1 MVLRS
6 LLATTAVAGVLVGGL
21 VAGATAADAAPGD
34 SNQGNCPGARPVPG
48 SSDSLL
54 VEAPAGQVI
63 TGYCVKSAGLKGTT
77 GAPETVVLATPVSSL
92 VLRHTEGGNLTHY
105 TLFTAPVA
113 TEPEEPTDPQEP
125 VDPQET
131 PEEPTDPET
140 PEEPTEEPETPE
152 EPVEEPEST
161 PNPPVTT
168 PGGGFD
174 WDWTYETP
182 GCDGLVVAYPSNI
195 PAGQSNDVN
204 IRLMTDQ
211 GEITLNYHLDQGTW
225 SGTTA
230 FVYSQH
236 RLWPADVTSYT
247 VVWTQVGGTNYH
259 WQGAVE
265 CALGEP
271 SPTTGARN
279 GYAVVKPGAGDGG
292 TGTVPGEPA
301 ADLVAGYR
309 SGTTTLGR
317 GQRLG
322 ADTIVVTGLEG
333 RTLELQRLRKGAWS
347 TVGTVATADGTATV
361 TYPKQAKRGTV
372 GYRLVAGDWTSE
384 VLTVRVR

>member
-6 LLATTAVAGVLVGGL
+6 LLATTAVAGILVGGL
-21 VAGATAADAAPGD
+21 VAGATAADAAPSG
-34 SNQGNCPGARPVPG
+34 SSQGNCPDARPVPG
-48 SSDSLL
+48 KSDSLL
-54 VEAPAGQVI
+54 VEAPVGQVI

-113 TEPEEPTDPQEP
+113 TEPEEPTDPEEP
-125 VDPQET
+125 PVGPTD
-131 PEEPTDPET
+131 PEEPVDPET
-140 PEEPTEEPETPE
+140 PEEPVEEP
-152 EPVEEPEST
+152 EEPEST

-195 PAGQSNDVN
+195 PDGQSNDVN

-236 RLWPADVTSYT
+236 RLWPADVASYT

-292 TGTVPGEPA
+292 TGTVPGQPT
-301 ADLVAGYR
+301 ADLVTGYR
-309 SGTTTLGR
+309 TGTTTLSR

>member
-34 SNQGNCPGARPVPG
+34 SSQGNCPGARPVPG

-77 GAPETVVLATPVSSL
+77 GTPETVVLATPVSSL

-113 TEPEEPTDPQEP
+113 TELEEPTDPEEP
-125 VDPQET
+125 PVGPTD
-131 PEEPTDPET
+131 PEEPVDPET
-140 PEEPTEEPETPE
+140 PEEPVEEP
-152 EPVEEPEST
+152 EEPEST

-174 WDWTYETP
+174 WDWAYETP

-195 PAGQSNDVN
+195 PEGQSNDVN
-204 IRLMTDQ
+204 IRLLTDR

-236 RLWPADVTSYT
+236 RLWPADVASYT

-271 SPTTGARN
+271 SPTTGTRN
-279 GYAVVKPGAGDGG
+279 GYAVVKPGTGDDSG
-292 TGTVPGEPA
+292 TGTVPAEPA
-301 ADLVAGYR
+301 ADLVTGYR
-309 SGTTTLGR
+309 TGTITLSR

-322 ADTIVVTGLEG
+322 ADTIVVTGLDG
-333 RTLELQRLRKGAWS
+333 RSLELQRLRKGAWS

-361 TYPKQAKRGTV
+361 TYPKQTKRGTV
-372 GYRLVAGDWTSE
+372 GYRLVTGDWTSE

>member
-6 LLATTAVAGVLVGGL
+6 VLATTAVAGVLLGGL

-34 SNQGNCPGARPVPG
+34 SSQGNCPGAVPVQG
-48 SSDSLL
+48 NADSIT
-54 VEAPAGQVI
+54 VEAPTGQVI
-63 TGYCVKSAGLKGTT
+63 TGYCVKSAGEKGTK
-77 GAPETVVLATPVSSL
+77 GAPETVVLATPVASL
-92 VLRHTEGGNLTHY
+92 VVRHTEGGNLTHY
-105 TLFTAPVA
+105 TLFTRPIQ
-113 TEPEEPTDPQEP
+113 TDPEVP
-125 VDPQET
+125 V
-131 PEEPTDPET
+131 EEPTDPEV
-140 PEEPTEEPETPE
+140 PVEEPTDPEVPVEEPTDPE
-152 EPVEEPEST
+152 VPVEEPEST

-182 GCDGLVVAYPSNI
+182 DCDGLLVAYPSNI
-195 PAGQSNDVN
+195 PDGQSNDVN
-204 IRLMTDQ
+204 IRLVTDQ
-211 GEITLNYHLDQGTW
+211 GEVTLNYHLDQGTW

-236 RLWPADVTSYT
+236 RLWPADATSYT

-279 GYAVVKPGAGDGG
+279 GYAVVKPGTDGG

-301 ADLVAGYR
+301 ADPVTGFRTGA
-309 SGTTTLGR
+309 TTLGR
-317 GQRLG
+317 GQRLS
-322 ADTIVVTGLEG
+322 ADTILVSGLEG
-333 RTLELQRLRKGAWS
+333 RSLELQRLKKGAWR
-347 TVGTVATADGTATV
+347 TVRTVAAADGEATV
-361 TYPKQAKRGTV
+361 TFPKQPKRGSV

-384 VLTVRVR
+384 VLTVTTR

>member
-21 VAGATAADAAPGD
+21 VAGATAADAAPSG
-34 SNQGNCPGARPVPG
+34 SSQGNCPDARPVPG
-48 SSDSLL
+48 NSDSLL

-63 TGYCVKSAGLKGTT
+63 TGYCVTSAGLKGTT

-125 VDPQET
+125 VDPQE
-131 PEEPTDPET
+131 PPAEPADPET
-140 PEEPTEEPETPE
+140 P
-152 EPVEEPEST
+152 EEPEST

-195 PAGQSNDVN
+195 PDGQSNDVN

-265 CALGEP
+265 CALGAP

-279 GYAVVKPGAGDGG
+279 GYAVVKPGTGG
-292 TGTVPGEPA
+292 TGAVPGQPA

-309 SGTTTLGR
+309 TGTTTLAR

-361 TYPKQAKRGTV
+361 TYPKQTKRGTV

>member
-6 LLATTAVAGVLVGGL
+6 ILATTAVAGVLVGGL
-21 VAGATAADAAPGD
+21 VAGATAADAAPSG
-34 SNQGNCPGARPVPG
+34 SSQGNCPDASPVPG
-48 SSDSLL
+48 KSDSLL

-113 TEPEEPTDPQEP
+113 TEPEEPTDPEQPP
-125 VDPQET
+125 VG
-131 PEEPTDPET
+131 PTDPE
-140 PEEPTEEPETPE
+140 EPIDPETPE

-195 PAGQSNDVN
+195 PTGQSNDVN

-236 RLWPADVTSYT
+236 RLWPANVTSYA

-279 GYAVVKPGAGDGG
+279 GYAVVKPGTGG

-309 SGTTTLGR
+309 TGTTTLSR

-361 TYPKQAKRGTV
+361 TYPKQAKRGSV